1 MDIMDRNK
9 MFSLIESMDETTQSM
24 EEIVGDSGDEDMEIC
39 LQQIVGAV
47 REIEWFLHAETLKQS
62 MKTLDK

>member
-47 REIEWFLHAETLKQS
+47 REIEWFLNAEILKQS
-62 MKTLDK
+62 MRILDK